1 MPSLIGYYSL
11 ILSSILSFLIIFF
24 SIRNFKDPKTFD
36 NRIITLS
43 FLQFFRFDSVSRFYL
58 IIFTFIGAMVWDINV
73 NGSMLITLYGTI
85 PSLISFI
92 LIVMNLIG
100 FNYITII
107 QILITSLLL
116 QLFFDSFVYLKSN
129 VTGLRDFYYFV
140 RFPVTLILSFL
151 IILS

>member
-1 MPSLIGYYSL
+1 MNNIKLQSYIAYIGLIPAL
-11 ILSSILSFLIIFF
+11 TVIFDLYF
-24 SIRNFKDPKTFD
+24 IGTLNEEIIRNFMIYYT
-36 NRIITLS
+36 I
-43 FLQFFRFDSVSRFYL
+43 

-129 VTGLRDFYYFV
+129 VAGLRDFYFFV